1 MKAQKVCSFAKF
13 GFCKLRED
21 CDNFHP
27 KERCTAVNCD
37 VDSCRKRHPK
47 ICMNFSSSGI
57 CKFGDFCKFDHQQP
71 MLQIMKIQIQNMQ
84 IELDT
89 IKKKQEYMELQ
100 DHDKDIKMKLLID
113 EVRTKHSV
121 IKILRDRLDLVE
133 SWVEKNGEGWDEV
146 VAFRQE
152 LHDDEA
158 VDMKERSD
166 ENYQN
171 EIDGYKGCYTS
182 IKAIQDRVKD
192 KPIVETIGSLK
203 NFKTKFAENYSK
215 YVTIEDEDIDE
226 FIEQLEVICDKWIN
240 ISKKQFKKLA
250 ILDLEI
256 ITKEIDKMYVLVCEQ
271 RKTQFNVD
279 YEPLDKLC
287 SKE

>member
-1 MKAQKVCSFAKF
+1 MKAQKVCSYAKF

-37 VDSCRKRHPK
+37 IDSCRKRHPK
-47 ICMNFSSSGI
+47 LCMNFSSSGS
-57 CKFGDFCKFDHQQP
+57 CKFGEFCKFDHQQP
-71 MLQIMKIQIQNMQ
+71 MLQMMKIQIQNMQ
-84 IELDT
+84 TELDNM
-89 IKKKQEYMELQ
+89 KKKQEYMEEQ
-100 DHDKDIKMKLLID
+100 DHNKDVKMKLLID

-133 SWVEKNGEGWDEV
+133 SWVERNGEGWDEF

-152 LHDDEA
+152 LHKDDA
-158 VDMKERSD
+158 VVMKERSD
-166 ENYQN
+166 EDFQN
-171 EIDGYKGCYTS
+171 EIDSYRGCNIS
-182 IKAIQDRVKD
+182 IKVIQDRLKD
-192 KPIVETIGSLK
+192 KPIIETIGSLK
-203 NFKTKFAENYSK
+203 NFKTKFAENSSK
-215 YVTIEDEDIDE
+215 YVAIEDEDIDE

-240 ISKKQFKKLA
+240 TSKKQFKKIA

-256 ITKEIDKMYVLVCEQ
+256 IAKEIDKMYVLVCEQ

>member
-1 MKAQKVCSFAKF
+1 MKAQKVCSYAKF

-27 KERCTAVNCD
+27 KEKCTAVNCD
-37 VDSCRKRHPK
+37 IDSCRKRHPK
-47 ICMNFSSSGI
+47 LCMNFSSSGT
-57 CKFGDFCKFDHQQP
+57 CKFGEFCKFDHQQP
-71 MLQIMKIQIQNMQ
+71 MLQMMKLQIQNMQ

-89 IKKKQEYMELQ
+89 IKEKQEYMELQ
-100 DHDKDIKMKLLID
+100 DHDKDVKMLID

-133 SWVEKNGEGWDEV
+133 SWVQKNGEGWDDF

-152 LHDDEA
+152 LHKDDA

-166 ENYQN
+166 ENYKN
-171 EIDGYKGCYTS
+171 EIDGYRGCYTT
-182 IKAIQDRVKD
+182 IKAIQDRLKD

-203 NFKTKFAENYSK
+203 KFKTKFAENSSK
-215 YVTIEDEDIDE
+215 YVSIEDEDIDE

-240 ISKKQFKKLA
+240 TSKKQFKKIA

-256 ITKEIDKMYVLVCEQ
+256 IAKEIDKMYVLVCEQ
-271 RKTQFNVD
+271 RKTQYNVD
-279 YEPLDKLC
+279 YEPLNKFC
-287 SKE
+287 

>member
-1 MKAQKVCSFAKF
+1 MKAQKVCSYAKF

-21 CDNFHP
+21 CENFHP

-37 VDSCRKRHPK
+37 IDSCRKRHPK
-47 ICMNFSSSGI
+47 LCMNFSSSGS
-57 CKFGDFCKFDHQQP
+57 CKFGEFCKFDHQQP
-71 MLQIMKIQIQNMQ
+71 MLQMMKIQIQNMQ
-84 IELDT
+84 TELDNM
-89 IKKKQEYMELQ
+89 KKKQEYMEEQ
-100 DHDKDIKMKLLID
+100 DHNKDVKMKLLID

-133 SWVEKNGEGWDEV
+133 SWVERNGEGWDEF

-152 LHDDEA
+152 LHKDDA
-158 VDMKERSD
+158 VVMKERSD
-166 ENYQN
+166 EDFQN
-171 EIDGYKGCYTS
+171 EIDSYRGCNIS
-182 IKAIQDRVKD
+182 IKVIQDRLKD
-192 KPIVETIGSLK
+192 KPIIETIGSLK
-203 NFKTKFAENYSK
+203 NFKTKFAENSSK
-215 YVTIEDEDIDE
+215 YVAIEDEDIDE

-240 ISKKQFKKLA
+240 TSKKQFKKFA
-250 ILDLEI
+250 SLDLEI
-256 ITKEIDKMYVLVCEQ
+256 IAKEIDKMYVLVCEQ